1 MLEFLEVSKIYK
13 KQKVAVEN
21 ISMKIDKGEFV
32 FVVGKS
38 GAGKTTLIK
47 LFLKEVN
54 PTSGKIYYDGKDIT
68 KLNSRQIPIL
78 RRKMGVVFQDFR
90 LLPKMT
96 VYENIAF
103 AMEIVG
109 NTSKNIRREVPTV
122 LSMVGLSDKAK
133 HYPDE
138 LAGGEQQRV
147 AIARSVVNKPEIII
161 ADEPTGN
168 LDPETSYE
176 IMKIF
181 TEINK
186 RGTTLIMATHDRVI
200 VDQMNKRV
208 IELKNGKIIRDSIEG
223 RYYNEH

>member
-1 MLEFLEVSKIYK
+1 MLEFMEVSKIYK
-13 KQKVAVEN
+13 KQQIAVKS
-21 ISMKIDKGEFV
+21 ISMKITKGEFV
-32 FVVGKS
+32 FLVGKS

-47 LFLKEVN
+47 LLLKEIN
-54 PTSGKIYYDGKDIT
+54 PTSGKIYYSGNDIT
-68 KLNSRQIPIL
+68 KIKNRQVPEL
-78 RRKMGVVFQDFR
+78 RRRIGVVFQDFR

-109 NTSKNIRREVPTV
+109 NPSRNIRREVPTV
-122 LSMVGLSDKAK
+122 LSMVGLSNKANN
-133 HYPDE
+133 YPDE

-147 AIARSVVNKPEIII
+147 AIARSVINKPEIII

-168 LDPETSYE
+168 LDPETSHE

-186 RGTTLIMATHDRVI
+186 RGTTLIMATHDKVI
-200 VDQMNKRV
+200 VDQMKKRV
-208 IELKNGKIIRDSIEG
+208 IELKKGRIIRDLSEG
-223 RYYNEH
+223 GYYNGL

>member
-13 KQKVAVEN
+13 KEKIAVEN

-138 LAGGEQQRV
+138 LAGGEKQRV

-223 RYYNEH
+223 GYYNEH